1 MVCFFC
7 LSKVLY
13 CFSIVL
19 KDLPVKYLYCD
30 ISATWHIPG
39 KYECIGAHTMR
50 YCTVQLC
57 LHTRNSTILMVTYE
71 MQAHQILR
79 PCITQTNAH
88 LIFQPFW
95 CTLVILIE
103 VGKSKDC
110 LICPINSGVHAVIVM
125 RAMAT
130 AVHIHPS
137 LQTDLCMYIG
147 KLCRLACGTY

>member
-1 MVCFFC
+1 MNALVHTPCVIAPYNFVC
-7 LSKVLY
+7 
-13 CFSIVL
+13 I
-19 KDLPVKYLYCD
+19 
-30 ISATWHIPG
+30 
-39 KYECIGAHTMR
+39 EE
-50 YCTVQLC
+50 TVQYFK
-57 LHTRNSTILMVTYE
+57 MVTYE
-71 MQAHQILR
+71 MQAHKTLR

-95 CTLVILIE
+95 RTLVILIE
-103 VGKSKDC
+103 VGKSKGC

>member
-7 LSKVLY
+7 LRKVLY

-30 ISATWHIPG
+30 MSATWHIPR

-71 MQAHQILR
+71 MHAHKILR

-95 CTLVILIE
+95 RTFIILIE
-103 VGKSKDC
+103 MRKAKCS
-110 LICPINSGVHAVIVM
+110 LIGPINRGMHAILVVC
-125 RAMAT
+125 AMGA
-130 AVHIHPS
+130 AVHVHPT
-137 LQTDLCMYIG
+137 LQLDLHSRI
-147 KLCRLACGTY
+147 KRVK